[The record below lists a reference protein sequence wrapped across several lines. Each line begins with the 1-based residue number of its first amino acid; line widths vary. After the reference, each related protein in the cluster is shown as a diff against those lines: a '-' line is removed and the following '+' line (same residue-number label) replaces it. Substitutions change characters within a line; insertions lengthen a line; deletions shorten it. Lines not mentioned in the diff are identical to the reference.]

1 MKHYPKLDQ
10 RILEYLEDCPH
21 ASDTLEGISKWWVTR
36 HQVSETVT
44 AVQQALAVLQRDG
57 SVSERRLP
65 DGQILYFL
73 KTDR

>member
-21 ASDTLEGISKWWVTR
+21 ASDTLEGIAKWWVTR
-36 HQVSETVT
+36 HHVSETVT
-44 AVQQALAVLQRDG
+44 AIQQALDDLQRDG

-73 KTDR
+73 KTPG